1 MANGLGLEGVY
12 GVTLGRIQ
20 GQGGERSRLGMMALM
35 WICHSERLL
44 KAGELCHAL
53 AVEIGSTDF
62 NPGNVPLIQTVLD
75 CCQGL
80 VMVDKEGSTVRLVHF
95 TLREYLSGRPDI
107 FQKPHSTIAETCLTY
122 LNSQQVMNL
131 SVTRSPE
138 TQITPFLEYSAL
150 YWGTHG
156 KKEPSD
162 DAKSLA
168 LKLFGQ
174 YDNHISIRLLLES
187 QHLGLSLFSDLSPFT
202 GLHCASLFGLA
213 KVVQSLIEIGFDI
226 NQRDPIGIT
235 PLGWAAQNGQKGVVR
250 LLLGRGD
257 VLPDKLNRDGRT
269 PLSYAAQNGHEGVA
283 RLLLGRGDVNPDK
296 LDGYGRTPLSY
307 AVMEGQEAVVQLLLE
322 RGGVN
327 PDKLDGYGR
336 TPLSYAVMEGQEA
349 VVQLLLGRG
358 DVNPDKPNKDGR
370 TPLSYAVENGNEGVV
385 RLLLLRG
392 DVNPDEPN
400 NDNRA
405 PLAYAA
411 QNGHEGVVHLLLGRE
426 NVNPDRTDTWRRA
439 PLSYAAENG
448 HDRVVQLLLGRGGVI
463 PDRLDQW
470 GRTPLSMLKSRI
482 MKEL

>member
-1 MANGLGLEGVY
+1 MMANGLDLEGVY
-12 GVTLGRIQ
+12 GATLGRIQ
-20 GQGGERSRLGMMALM
+20 AQGGEKSRLGMMALM

-53 AVEIGSTDF
+53 AVEIGSTNF

-122 LNSQQVMNL
+122 LNSRQVMNL
-131 SVTRSPE
+131 SATRSPE

-162 DAKSLA
+162 DAKWLA

-174 YDNHISIRLLLES
+174 YDNHISVWLLLES
-187 QHLGLSLFSDLSPFT
+187 QNIPFYLFGDLSLFT
-202 GLHCASLFGLA
+202 RLHCASLFGLVE
-213 KVVQSLIEIGFDI
+213 VVRTLIEMGGFDI
-226 NQRDPIGIT
+226 NKGGPVGIT
-235 PLGWAAQNGQKGVVR
+235 PLGWAARNGHEEVVE
-250 LLLGRGD
+250 LLLGR
-257 VLPDKLNRDGRT
+257 R
-269 PLSYAAQNGHEGVA
+269 
-283 RLLLGRGDVNPDK
+283 
-296 LDGYGRTPLSY
+296 
-307 AVMEGQEAVVQLLLE
+307 
-322 RGGVN
+322 GVN
-327 PDKLDGYGR
+327 PDKPNNLGQTPLAYAAMNGHERVTQLLLGQGDIDPDKFDGYGR

-349 VVQLLLGRG
+349 VVQLLLGREN
-358 DVNPDKPNKDGR
+358 VTPDKPNKDGR
-370 TPLSYAVENGNEGVV
+370 TPLSYAVENGNERVV
-385 RLLLLRG
+385 LLLLLRG
-392 DVNPDEPN
+392 DVNPDKPN
-400 NDNRA
+400 NDKRA
-405 PLAYAA
+405 PLSYAA

-426 NVNPDRTDTWRRA
+426 NINPDRPDKWRRA
-439 PLSYAAENG
+439 PLSYAADNG
-448 HDRVVQLLLGRGGVI
+448 HDRVVQLLLGRGGVN